1 MDRFRVVICGGG
13 IAAVEGLLRL
23 RRLVGDSID
32 VTLLAPNEEL
42 RYRPVAVQEPFSG
55 PSAKRYPLREVARR
69 ANVEWVQDG
78 LEWVDPDGQVAHTVE
93 GAALEYDALLLA
105 VGAHA
110 EVPYEH
116 VTVFDDAHADETYRG
131 VVQDIEEGYTQSIAL
146 LLPDGPAWPLPV
158 YELALMT
165 AQRAESMWMDELGVD
180 IVTAEPEPL
189 AAFGHGASHAVAEL
203 LEAARVRVHLSSRA
217 EVPASRKLVV
227 QPEGRELEPGRIVT
241 MPRLLGPRI
250 RAVPADHDGFIP
262 IDELCRVRGL
272 EPRVFAAGD
281 AANLQIKHGG
291 LGAQMADTAAAGIAA
306 LAGAE
311 VQVAPL
317 RPVLRG
323 VLYTGAEPL
332 YLTARIEDG
341 HVGSEVSRDRPWP
354 ADEKVVAEELGPFLR
369 SLD

>member
-23 RRLVGDSID
+23 RRLAGDATH

-42 RYRPVAVQEPFSG
+42 RYRPVAVQEPFSR
-55 PSAKRYPLREVARR
+55 PSAKRYPLRQVVRK
-69 ANVEWVQDG
+69 ANAEWVRAS
-78 LEWVDPDGQVAHTVE
+78 LEWVDPDGQVVHTVE
-93 GAALEYDALLLA
+93 GGSLPYDALLLA
-105 VGAHA
+105 VGARG

-116 VTVFDDAHADETYRG
+116 VTVFDDAHADDTYRG
-131 VVQDIEEGYTQSIAL
+131 IVQDIEEGYTQSVAL
-146 LLPDGPAWPLPV
+146 LLPDGPAWPLPI

-165 AQRAESMWMDELGVD
+165 AQRADSMWIEELGVH

-189 AAFGHGASHAVAEL
+189 AAFGHGASQAVAEL
-203 LEAARVRVHLSSRA
+203 LEAAGIRVHTRSRA
-217 EVPASRKLVV
+217 EVPVSRKLVV
-227 QPEGRELEPGRIVT
+227 QPEGRELEPGRIVA
-241 MPRLLGPRI
+241 MPRLRGPRL
-250 RAVPADHDGFIP
+250 RAVPADHDGFLP
-262 IDELCRVRGL
+262 IDDLARVRGL

-291 LGAQMADTAAAGIAA
+291 LGAQMADTAAAGIAV

-311 VQVAPL
+311 VQVEPL

-332 YLTARIEDG
+332 YLTARIKDG
-341 HVGSEVSRDRPWP
+341 HVESEVARDRPWP

>member
-1 MDRFRVVICGGG
+1 VDRFRVVICGGG

-23 RRLVGDSID
+23 RRLVGDAAD

-42 RYRPVAVQEPFSG
+42 RYRPVAVQEPFSR
-55 PSAKRYPLREVARR
+55 PAARRYSLRQIARR
-69 ANVEWVQDG
+69 ANADWVQEA

-93 GAALEYDALLLA
+93 GAALEYDALLIA
-105 VGAHA
+105 VGARA

-116 VTVFDDAHADETYRG
+116 VTVFDDAHADDTYRG
-131 VVQDIEEGYTQSIAL
+131 VVQDIEEGYTQSLAL
-146 LLPDGPAWPLPV
+146 LLPDGPAWPLPI

-165 AQRAESMWMDELGVD
+165 AQRAEGMWMDELGVD
-180 IVTAEPEPL
+180 IVTAESEPL
-189 AAFGHGASHAVAEL
+189 AAFGNGASNAVAEL

-227 QPEGRELEPGRIVT
+227 QPQGRELEPGRIVA
-241 MPRLLGPRI
+241 MPRIRGPRI

-262 IDELCRVRGL
+262 IDELARVRGL

-291 LGAQMADTAAAGIAA
+291 LGAQMADAAAAGIAS
-306 LAGAE
+306 LAGADVE
-311 VQVAPL
+311 LKPL

-341 HVGSEVSRDRPWP
+341 HVESEVARDRPWP
-354 ADEKVVAEELGPFLR
+354 ADEKIVAEELGPFLR